1 MKIKFFGN
9 RRFVLEEILKR
20 TSNVEINVIGGTHLE
35 RDSFLAGQ
43 PYSIVKNKQ
52 DVMNEICKDD
62 FDIMIS
68 NGLPYILDLQKLP
81 SRVYVNIHPSFLPD
95 LRGVDPVLGAIL
107 FKRDAG
113 ATCHLIDN
121 GIDTGP
127 IISRIKI
134 PYSEDLTASL
144 LYQLSFH
151 AEKMCFIDAWNRNFV
166 PLGITPKL
174 DSTLYFTRK
183 ADTRLISFADND
195 TSVIQTV
202 KAFDNK
208 NQGARF
214 FIGIEEAICHTAWL
228 SKNPFLDRVFPKA
241 ENNQVVLIYED
252 TVIIKRKESFLFLG
266 KIATVSDKWVGQI
279 VVGK

>member
-20 TSNVEINVIGGTHLE
+20 TSNVDINVISGTHLE
-35 RDSFLAGQ
+35 RDAFLSGL
-43 PYSIVKNKQ
+43 PHRIVYNKQ
-52 DVMNEICKDD
+52 DVVDELCKDD
-62 FDIMIS
+62 FDVMIS
-68 NGLPYILDLQKLP
+68 NGLPYILNLQELP
-81 SRVYVNIHPSFLPD
+81 SKAYVNIHPSFLPD

-151 AEKMCFIDAWNRNFV
+151 AEKMCFIDAWTRNFI
-166 PLGITPKL
+166 PLGITPVL

-183 ADTRLISFADND
+183 ADTRLISFSDND
-195 TSVIQTV
+195 TSIIQTV

-214 FIGIEEAICHTAWL
+214 FIGTEEVICHTAWL
-228 SKNPFLDRVFPKA
+228 SKNPFLNKVFPKVK
-241 ENNQVVLIYED
+241 NNQVVLVYED
-252 TVIIKRKESFLFLG
+252 TVVIKRNENFIFFG
-266 KIATVSDKWVGQI
+266 KISSISEKWVGQI
-279 VVGK
+279 VFGK

>member
-20 TSNVEINVIGGTHLE
+20 TPNVDINVIGGTHLE
-35 RDSFLAGQ
+35 RDSFLSGQ
-43 PYSIVKNKQ
+43 TYRIVSNKQ
-52 DVMNEICKDD
+52 DVINELCKDD

-68 NGLPYILDLQKLP
+68 NGLPYILNLQDLP
-81 SRVYVNIHPSFLPD
+81 SKPYVNIHPSFLPD
-95 LRGVDPVLGAIL
+95 LRGVDPVLGSIL

-113 ATCHLIDN
+113 ATCHLIDS

-151 AEKMCFIDAWNRNFV
+151 AEKMCFIDAWSRNFI
-166 PLGITPKL
+166 PLGIRPVL

-183 ADTRLISFADND
+183 TDTRLISFADND
-195 TSVIQTV
+195 ASIIQTV

-214 FIGIEEAICHTAWL
+214 FIGTEEVISHTAWL
-228 SKNPFLDRVFPKA
+228 SKNPFLEKVFPNV
-241 ENNQVVLIYED
+241 ENNQVVLAFED
-252 TVIIKRKESFLFLG
+252 TIAIKRKDSFLFFS
-266 KIATVSDKWVGQI
+266 KIAATSEHWVGQI
-279 VVGK
+279 AVGK